1 MHIDINEI
9 SFNELNIESNYL
21 VIELIKQRAENREVV
36 TDEIFSWIINPPP
49 IYAAEK
55 SDELNDIMKRHAIQ
69 YENKKKESIKIVKLI
84 KKEFY
89 DFFCTQSEKYAK
101 ERDGLIG
108 KNINTLITGFSA
120 AVATKVYNIEV
131 GVITS
136 IITAF
141 IITMCKIGKNVTCE
155 FFRPEIE

>member
-1 MHIDINEI
+1 M
-9 SFNELNIESNYL
+9 LYTL
-21 VIELIKQRAENREVV
+21 VAN
-36 TDEIFSWIINPPP
+36 
-49 IYAAEK
+49 AAEK

-120 AVATKVYNIEV
+120 AYIGGGLIIQENISSV
-131 GVITS
+131 TTSLFSALCFINSIT
-136 IITAF
+136 
-141 IITMCKIGKNVTCE
+141 
-155 FFRPEIE
+155 R